1 MPDIDKNYRSPWG
14 EAAARPSS
22 LRRVF
27 EEPKKPKRSFKFVW
41 IGLVFVLFAGIAV
54 AYFYFSSGGTSV
66 GIEFLKPGRVS
77 VGEPFVLTVSFSNIS
92 DTVLKNAA
100 ISLFLP
106 DGVSVLGQLHGQRV
120 IEEAVGDI
128 GPGSVNKKDYNLIVT
143 AGGQEIKRISAKL
156 RYSAGNNSGSQF
168 ESNSETDLL
177 IGEPAVSLALA
188 GPQSVFAG
196 QDFEIKISYANSSG
210 KEFKNLK
217 LKMSYPP
224 SFAFKRS
231 TVDPE
236 DAANNS
242 WDLGDLAPGSNASI
256 SITGTVI
263 GQEGSFSN
271 FNASLWADF
280 LGSSYN
286 VNSQDLSMAI
296 SSSPLSLNLKLNGS
310 DDYVAKLGDNL
321 VYTINYRNNS
331 GVVMQDVIIRAQL
344 KGELF
349 DIMNLSTDGVFDSL
363 KNTISWF
370 GANTPQLLNLA
381 PGQSGSIEFKLKT
394 KESFPIRLISDKNY
408 TLKVQTQIESS
419 TVPPGTTAEKTIS
432 LAGIENKVSGK
443 IEIGSMAFWRDARS
457 KILNQGP
464 YPPRVNQPTQY
475 TVHWII
481 KNYSTD
487 VSNVAVSAFLQ
498 SGARFT
504 GQVKSNIQSVP
515 VFNPNSGLVTWNI
528 DSIAATK
535 GVISDPIEAVFQIE
549 ATPATTQVGQ
559 RLLLLDETKIEATD
573 TFTSVHL
580 GDSAP
585 LIDSSLP
592 YDTTLSTHEGLVQP

>member
-1 MPDIDKNYRSPWG
+1 MPDADKNYRSPWG
-14 EAAARPSS
+14 EAAARQSS

-41 IGLVFVLFAGIAV
+41 IGLVFILLAGIV
-54 AYFYFSSGGTSV
+54 VTYFYFSNGASNIS
-66 GIEFLKPGRVS
+66 IEFLKPGRVS
-77 VGEPFVLTVSFSNIS
+77 VGEPFVLTVSFSNLS
-92 DTVLKNAA
+92 DAVLKNASV
-100 ISLFLP
+100 SLFLP
-106 DGVSVLGQLHGQRV
+106 DGISVLGQLHGQRV
-120 IEEAVGDI
+120 VEEAVGDI

-156 RYSAGNNSGSQF
+156 RYSAGNNSDSQF
-168 ESNSETDLL
+168 ESSSETDILV
-177 IGEPAVSLALA
+177 GEPAVTLALA

-196 QDFEIKISYANSSG
+196 QDFEIKVSYANSSG

-224 SFAFKRS
+224 SFTFKRS

-256 SITGTVI
+256 SITGTVL
-263 GQEGSFSN
+263 GQEGFSSK

-286 VNSQDLSMAI
+286 VNSQDISLAI
-296 SSSPLSLNLKLNGS
+296 SSSPLSLNLKLNDS
-310 DDYVAKLGDNL
+310 DNYVAKLGDNL

-381 PGQSGSIEFKLKT
+381 PGQSGSIEFKLKA

-408 TLKVQTQIESS
+408 TLKVQAQIESS

-432 LAGIENKVSGK
+432 LAEIENKISGK
-443 IEIGSMAFWRDARS
+443 VEINSMAFWRDARS

-487 VSNVAVSAFLQ
+487 ASDVAVSAFLQ
-498 SGARFT
+498 SGAKFT

-573 TFTSVHL
+573 SFTSVRL
-580 GDSAP
+580 SNSAP

-592 YDTTLSTHEGLVQP
+592 YDATLSSHDGLVQP